1 MFKIIRSDWFN
12 QFKGILSSNDIDRR
26 LWDELEE
33 LLIISDIGLHST
45 EMILDNFKTVLRSN
59 KSNASLEDVIGLL
72 KNELVDLL
80 HYHGGNQEIPSH
92 HDSVVL
98 MMIGVN
104 GVGKTTSIAKL
115 AHFYKTRGNSVMLGA
130 SDTFRAA
137 AIDQLELW
145 ARKIKVDII
154 KSETGS
160 DPASVAFKTAEFTK
174 KNRIDIAL
182 IDTAGRLQNKKNL
195 MEEYKKIIN
204 VLKKIDNDYPNE
216 IILVLDATTGQN
228 ALNQVEEFSKIH
240 NLTGLIIT
248 KLDSTAK
255 GGIVLAI
262 CKKYKLPIIA
272 VGMGEKEDDLQP
284 FKADLFAKTLLSI
297 N

>member
-12 QFKGILSSNDIDRR
+12 QFKGILSSNYIDQR

-137 AIDQLELW
+137 AKEQLTTW
-145 ARKIKVDII
+145 AQRIEVPIV
-154 KSETGS
+154 TGQMNA
-160 DPASVAFKTAEFTK
+160 DPASVAYDSVNSAVKRK
-174 KNRIDIAL
+174 IDVAI
-182 IDTAGRLQNKKNL
+182 IDTAGRMHTSSNL
-195 MEEYKKIIN
+195 MDELIKIKRVIAKVVPEN
-204 VLKKIDNDYPNE
+204 CIFP
-216 IILVLDATTGQN
+216 ILTLDATLGQN
-228 ALNQVEEFSKIH
+228 TFLQAKEFSNALDCKGVF
-240 NLTGLIIT
+240 LS
-248 KLDSTAK
+248 KLDGTAK
-255 GGIVLAI
+255 GGIVFPIVMDLQ
-262 CKKYKLPIIA
+262 LPILW
-272 VGMGEKEDDLQP
+272 VGTGEKFVDCDVFEAKNFVD
-284 FKADLFAKTLLSI
+284 AMFA
-297 N
+297 

>member
-59 KSNASLEDVIGLL
+59 KSNTSLEDVIGLL

-137 AIDQLELW
+137 AKEQLTTW
-145 ARKIKVDII
+145 AQRIEVPIV
-154 KSETGS
+154 TGQMNA
-160 DPASVAFKTAEFTK
+160 DPASVAYDSVNSAVKRK
-174 KNRIDIAL
+174 IDVAI
-182 IDTAGRLQNKKNL
+182 IDTAGRMHTSSNL
-195 MEEYKKIIN
+195 MDELIKIKRVIAKVVPEN
-204 VLKKIDNDYPNE
+204 CIFP
-216 IILVLDATTGQN
+216 ILTLDATLGQN
-228 ALNQVEEFSKIH
+228 TFLQAKEFSNALDCKGVF
-240 NLTGLIIT
+240 LS
-248 KLDSTAK
+248 KLDGTAK
-255 GGIVLAI
+255 GGIVFPIVMDLQ
-262 CKKYKLPIIA
+262 LPILW
-272 VGMGEKEDDLQP
+272 VGTGEKFVDCDVFEAKNFVD
-284 FKADLFAKTLLSI
+284 AMFA
-297 N
+297 

>member
-72 KNELVDLL
+72 KNELVELL

-137 AIDQLELW
+137 AKEQLATW
-145 ARKIKVDII
+145 AQRIEVPIV
-154 KSETGS
+154 TGQMNA
-160 DPASVAFKTAEFTK
+160 DPASVAYDSVNSAVKRK
-174 KNRIDIAL
+174 IDVAI
-182 IDTAGRLQNKKNL
+182 IDTAGRMHTSSNL
-195 MEEYKKIIN
+195 MDELIKIKRVIGKVVPEN
-204 VLKKIDNDYPNE
+204 CIFP
-216 IILVLDATTGQN
+216 ILTLDATLGQN
-228 ALNQVEEFSKIH
+228 TFSQAKEFSNALDCKGVF
-240 NLTGLIIT
+240 LS
-248 KLDSTAK
+248 KLDGTAK
-255 GGIVLAI
+255 GGIVFPIVMDLQ
-262 CKKYKLPIIA
+262 LPILW
-272 VGMGEKEDDLQP
+272 VGTGEKFVDCDVFEAKNFVD
-284 FKADLFAKTLLSI
+284 AMFA
-297 N
+297 

>member
-12 QFKGILSSNDIDRR
+12 QFKGILSSNDIDQR

-59 KSNASLEDVIGLL
+59 KSNAPLEDVIGLL

-137 AIDQLELW
+137 AKEQLTTW
-145 ARKIKVDII
+145 AQRIEVPIV
-154 KSETGS
+154 TGQMNA
-160 DPASVAFKTAEFTK
+160 DPASVAYDSVNSAVKRK
-174 KNRIDIAL
+174 IDVAI
-182 IDTAGRLQNKKNL
+182 IDTAGRMHTSSNL
-195 MEEYKKIIN
+195 MDELIKIKRVIAKVVPEN
-204 VLKKIDNDYPNE
+204 CIFP
-216 IILVLDATTGQN
+216 ILTLDATLGQN
-228 ALNQVEEFSKIH
+228 TFLQAKEFSNALDCKGVF
-240 NLTGLIIT
+240 LS
-248 KLDSTAK
+248 KLDGTAK
-255 GGIVLAI
+255 GGIVFPIVMDLQ
-262 CKKYKLPIIA
+262 LPILW
-272 VGMGEKEDDLQP
+272 VGTGEKFVDCDVFEAKNFVD
-284 FKADLFAKTLLSI
+284 AMFA
-297 N
+297 

>member
-59 KSNASLEDVIGLL
+59 KSNASLEDEIGLL

-104 GVGKTTSIAKL
+104 GVGKSTSIAKL

-137 AIDQLELW
+137 AKEQLTTW
-145 ARKIKVDII
+145 AQRIEVPIV
-154 KSETGS
+154 TGQMNA
-160 DPASVAFKTAEFTK
+160 DPASVAYDSVNSAVKRK
-174 KNRIDIAL
+174 IDVAI
-182 IDTAGRLQNKKNL
+182 IDTAGRMHTSSNL
-195 MEEYKKIIN
+195 MDELIKIKRVIAKVVPEN
-204 VLKKIDNDYPNE
+204 CIFP
-216 IILVLDATTGQN
+216 ILTLDATLGQN
-228 ALNQVEEFSKIH
+228 TFLQAKEFSNALDCKGVF
-240 NLTGLIIT
+240 LS
-248 KLDSTAK
+248 KLDGTAK
-255 GGIVLAI
+255 GGIVFPIVMDLQ
-262 CKKYKLPIIA
+262 LPILW
-272 VGMGEKEDDLQP
+272 VGTGEKFVDCDVFEAKNFVD
-284 FKADLFAKTLLSI
+284 AMFA
-297 N
+297 

>member
-12 QFKGILSSNDIDRR
+12 QFKGILSSNDIDQR

-115 AHFYKTRGNSVMLGA
+115 AHFYKTMGNSVMLGA

-137 AIDQLELW
+137 AKEQLSTW
-145 ARKIKVDII
+145 AQRIEVPIV
-154 KSETGS
+154 TGQMNA
-160 DPASVAFKTAEFTK
+160 DPASVAYDSVNSAVKRK
-174 KNRIDIAL
+174 IDVAI
-182 IDTAGRLQNKKNL
+182 IDTAGRMHTSSNL
-195 MEEYKKIIN
+195 MDELIKIKRVIAKVVPEN
-204 VLKKIDNDYPNE
+204 CIFP
-216 IILVLDATTGQN
+216 ILTLDATLGQN
-228 ALNQVEEFSKIH
+228 TFLQAKEFSNALDCKGVF
-240 NLTGLIIT
+240 LS
-248 KLDSTAK
+248 KLDGTAK
-255 GGIVLAI
+255 GGIVFPIVMDLQ
-262 CKKYKLPIIA
+262 LPILW
-272 VGMGEKEDDLQP
+272 VGTGEKFVDCDVFEAKNFVD
-284 FKADLFAKTLLSI
+284 AMFA
-297 N
+297 

>member
-137 AIDQLELW
+137 AKEQLTTW
-145 ARKIKVDII
+145 A
-154 KSETGS
+154 
-160 DPASVAFKTAEFTK
+160 
-174 KNRIDIAL
+174 
-182 IDTAGRLQNKKNL
+182 Q
-195 MEEYKKIIN
+195 
-204 VLKKIDNDYPNE
+204 
-216 IILVLDATTGQN
+216 
-228 ALNQVEEFSKIH
+228 
-240 NLTGLIIT
+240 
-248 KLDSTAK
+248 
-255 GGIVLAI
+255 
-262 CKKYKLPIIA
+262 
-272 VGMGEKEDDLQP
+272 
-284 FKADLFAKTLLSI
+284 
-297 N
+297 

>member
-59 KSNASLEDVIGLL
+59 KSNAPLEDVIGLL

-137 AIDQLELW
+137 AKEQLTTW
-145 ARKIKVDII
+145 AQRIEVPIV
-154 KSETGS
+154 TGQMNA
-160 DPASVAFKTAEFTK
+160 DPASVAYDSVNSAVKRK
-174 KNRIDIAL
+174 IDVAI
-182 IDTAGRLQNKKNL
+182 IDTAGRMHTSSNL
-195 MEEYKKIIN
+195 MDELIKIKRVIAKVVPEN
-204 VLKKIDNDYPNE
+204 CIFP
-216 IILVLDATTGQN
+216 ILTLDATLGQN
-228 ALNQVEEFSKIH
+228 TFSQAKEFSNALDCKGVF
-240 NLTGLIIT
+240 LS
-248 KLDSTAK
+248 KLDGTAK
-255 GGIVLAI
+255 GGIVFPIVMDLQ
-262 CKKYKLPIIA
+262 LPILW
-272 VGMGEKEDDLQP
+272 VGTGEKFVDCDVFEAKNFVD
-284 FKADLFAKTLLSI
+284 AMFA
-297 N
+297 

>member
-59 KSNASLEDVIGLL
+59 KSNAPLEDVIGLL

-137 AIDQLELW
+137 AKEQLTTW
-145 ARKIKVDII
+145 A
-154 KSETGS
+154 
-160 DPASVAFKTAEFTK
+160 
-174 KNRIDIAL
+174 
-182 IDTAGRLQNKKNL
+182 Q
-195 MEEYKKIIN
+195 
-204 VLKKIDNDYPNE
+204 
-216 IILVLDATTGQN
+216 
-228 ALNQVEEFSKIH
+228 
-240 NLTGLIIT
+240 
-248 KLDSTAK
+248 
-255 GGIVLAI
+255 
-262 CKKYKLPIIA
+262 
-272 VGMGEKEDDLQP
+272 
-284 FKADLFAKTLLSI
+284 
-297 N
+297 

>member
-137 AIDQLELW
+137 AKEQLTTW
-145 ARKIKVDII
+145 AQRIEVPIV
-154 KSETGS
+154 TGQMNA
-160 DPASVAFKTAEFTK
+160 DPASVAYDSVNSAVKRK
-174 KNRIDIAL
+174 IDVAI
-182 IDTAGRLQNKKNL
+182 IDTAGRMHTSSNL
-195 MEEYKKIIN
+195 MDELIKIKRVIAKVVPEN
-204 VLKKIDNDYPNE
+204 CIFP
-216 IILVLDATTGQN
+216 ILTLDATLGQN
-228 ALNQVEEFSKIH
+228 TFSQAKEFSNALDCKGVF
-240 NLTGLIIT
+240 LS
-248 KLDSTAK
+248 KLDGTAK
-255 GGIVLAI
+255 GGIVFPIVMDLQ
-262 CKKYKLPIIA
+262 LPILW
-272 VGMGEKEDDLQP
+272 VGTGEKFVDCDVFEAKNFVD
-284 FKADLFAKTLLSI
+284 AMFA
-297 N
+297 

>member
-12 QFKGILSSNDIDRR
+12 QFKGILSSNDIDQR

-59 KSNASLEDVIGLL
+59 KSNAPLEDVIGLL

-137 AIDQLELW
+137 AKEQLTTW
-145 ARKIKVDII
+145 AQRIEVPIV
-154 KSETGS
+154 TGQMNA
-160 DPASVAFKTAEFTK
+160 DPASVAYDSVNSAVKRK
-174 KNRIDIAL
+174 IDVAI
-182 IDTAGRLQNKKNL
+182 IDTAGRMHTSPNL
-195 MEEYKKIIN
+195 MDELIKIKRVIAKVVPEN
-204 VLKKIDNDYPNE
+204 CIFP
-216 IILVLDATTGQN
+216 ILTLDATLGQN
-228 ALNQVEEFSKIH
+228 TFLQAKEFSNALDCKGVF
-240 NLTGLIIT
+240 LS
-248 KLDSTAK
+248 KLDGTAK
-255 GGIVLAI
+255 GGIVFPIVMDLQ
-262 CKKYKLPIIA
+262 LPILW
-272 VGMGEKEDDLQP
+272 VGTGEKFVDCDVFEAKNFVD
-284 FKADLFAKTLLSI
+284 AMFA
-297 N
+297 

>member
-12 QFKGILSSNDIDRR
+12 QFKGILSNNDIDQR

-80 HYHGGNQEIPSH
+80 NYHGGSQEIPSH

-137 AIDQLELW
+137 AKEQLTTW
-145 ARKIKVDII
+145 AQRIEVPIV
-154 KSETGS
+154 TGQMNA
-160 DPASVAFKTAEFTK
+160 DPASVAYDSVNSAVKRK
-174 KNRIDIAL
+174 IDVAI
-182 IDTAGRLQNKKNL
+182 IDTAGRMHTSSNL
-195 MEEYKKIIN
+195 MDELIKIKRVIAKVVPEN
-204 VLKKIDNDYPNE
+204 CIFP
-216 IILVLDATTGQN
+216 ILTLDATLGQN
-228 ALNQVEEFSKIH
+228 TFLQAKEFSNALDCKGVF
-240 NLTGLIIT
+240 LS
-248 KLDSTAK
+248 KLDGTAK
-255 GGIVLAI
+255 GGIVFPIVMDLQ
-262 CKKYKLPIIA
+262 LPILW
-272 VGMGEKEDDLQP
+272 VGTGEKFVDCDVFEAKNFVD
-284 FKADLFAKTLLSI
+284 AMFA
-297 N
+297 

>member
-12 QFKGILSSNDIDRR
+12 QFKGILSSNDIDQR

-137 AIDQLELW
+137 AKEQLTTW
-145 ARKIKVDII
+145 AQRIEVPIV
-154 KSETGS
+154 TGQMNA
-160 DPASVAFKTAEFTK
+160 DPASVAYDSVNSAVKRK
-174 KNRIDIAL
+174 IDVAI
-182 IDTAGRLQNKKNL
+182 IDTAGRMHTSSNL
-195 MEEYKKIIN
+195 MDELIKIKRVIAKVVPEN
-204 VLKKIDNDYPNE
+204 CIFP
-216 IILVLDATTGQN
+216 ILTLDATLGQN
-228 ALNQVEEFSKIH
+228 TFLQAKEFSNALDCKGVF
-240 NLTGLIIT
+240 LS
-248 KLDSTAK
+248 KLDGTAK
-255 GGIVLAI
+255 GGIVFPIVMDLQ
-262 CKKYKLPIIA
+262 LPILW
-272 VGMGEKEDDLQP
+272 VGTGEKFVDCDVFEAKNFVD
-284 FKADLFAKTLLSI
+284 AMFA
-297 N
+297 

>member
-59 KSNASLEDVIGLL
+59 KSNASLEDVIDLL

-80 HYHGGNQEIPSH
+80 RYHGGNEEIPSH
-92 HDSVVL
+92 QDSVVL

-137 AIDQLELW
+137 AKEQLTTW
-145 ARKIKVDII
+145 AQRIEVPIV
-154 KSETGS
+154 TGQMNA
-160 DPASVAFKTAEFTK
+160 DPASVAYDSVNSAVKRK
-174 KNRIDIAL
+174 IDVAI
-182 IDTAGRLQNKKNL
+182 IDTAGRMHTSSNL
-195 MEEYKKIIN
+195 MDELIKIKRVIAKVVPEN
-204 VLKKIDNDYPNE
+204 CIFP
-216 IILVLDATTGQN
+216 ILTLDATLGQN
-228 ALNQVEEFSKIH
+228 TFLQAKEFSNALDCKGVF
-240 NLTGLIIT
+240 LS
-248 KLDSTAK
+248 KLDGTAK
-255 GGIVLAI
+255 GGIVFPIVMDLQ
-262 CKKYKLPIIA
+262 LPILW
-272 VGMGEKEDDLQP
+272 VGTGEKFVDCDVFEAKNFVD
-284 FKADLFAKTLLSI
+284 AMFA
-297 N
+297 

>member
-12 QFKGILSSNDIDRR
+12 QFKGILSSNDIDQR

-59 KSNASLEDVIGLL
+59 KSNAPLEDVIGLL

-137 AIDQLELW
+137 AKEQLSTW
-145 ARKIKVDII
+145 AQRIEVPIV
-154 KSETGS
+154 TGQMNA
-160 DPASVAFKTAEFTK
+160 DPASVAYDSVNSAVKRK
-174 KNRIDIAL
+174 IDVAI
-182 IDTAGRLQNKKNL
+182 IDTAGRMHTSSNL
-195 MEEYKKIIN
+195 MDELIKIKRVIAKVVPEN
-204 VLKKIDNDYPNE
+204 CIFP
-216 IILVLDATTGQN
+216 ILTLDATLGQN
-228 ALNQVEEFSKIH
+228 TFLQAKEFSNALDCKGVF
-240 NLTGLIIT
+240 LS
-248 KLDSTAK
+248 KLDGTAK
-255 GGIVLAI
+255 GGIVFPIVMDLQ
-262 CKKYKLPIIA
+262 LPILW
-272 VGMGEKEDDLQP
+272 VGTGEKFVDCDVFEAKNFVD
-284 FKADLFAKTLLSI
+284 AMFA
-297 N
+297 

>member
-12 QFKGILSSNDIDRR
+12 QFKGILSSNDIDQR

-80 HYHGGNQEIPSH
+80 HYHGGNEEIPSH
-92 HDSVVL
+92 QDSVVL

-137 AIDQLELW
+137 AKEQLTTW
-145 ARKIKVDII
+145 AQRIEVPIV
-154 KSETGS
+154 TGQMNA
-160 DPASVAFKTAEFTK
+160 DPASVAYDSVNSAVKRK
-174 KNRIDIAL
+174 IDVAI
-182 IDTAGRLQNKKNL
+182 IDTAGRMHTSSNL
-195 MEEYKKIIN
+195 MDELIKIKRVIGKVVPEN
-204 VLKKIDNDYPNE
+204 CIFP
-216 IILVLDATTGQN
+216 ILTLDATLGQN
-228 ALNQVEEFSKIH
+228 TFLQAKEFSNALDCKGVF
-240 NLTGLIIT
+240 LS
-248 KLDSTAK
+248 KLDGTAK
-255 GGIVLAI
+255 GGIVFPIVMDLQ
-262 CKKYKLPIIA
+262 LPILW
-272 VGMGEKEDDLQP
+272 VGTGEKFVDCDV
-284 FKADLFAKTLLSI
+284 FDAKNFVDAMFA
-297 N
+297 

>member
-137 AIDQLELW
+137 AKEQLTTW
-145 ARKIKVDII
+145 AQRIEVPIV
-154 KSETGS
+154 TGQMNA
-160 DPASVAFKTAEFTK
+160 DPASVAYDSVNSAVKRK
-174 KNRIDIAL
+174 IDVAI
-182 IDTAGRLQNKKNL
+182 IDTAGRMHTSSNL
-195 MEEYKKIIN
+195 MDELIKIKRVIAKVVPEN
-204 VLKKIDNDYPNE
+204 CIFP
-216 IILVLDATTGQN
+216 ILTLDATLGQN
-228 ALNQVEEFSKIH
+228 TFLQAKEFSNALDCKGVF
-240 NLTGLIIT
+240 LS
-248 KLDSTAK
+248 KLDGTAK
-255 GGIVLAI
+255 GGIVFPIVMDLQ
-262 CKKYKLPIIA
+262 LPILW
-272 VGMGEKEDDLQP
+272 VGTGEKFVDCDVFEAKNFVD
-284 FKADLFAKTLLSI
+284 AMFA
-297 N
+297 

>member
-12 QFKGILSSNDIDRR
+12 QFKGILSSNNIDQR

-115 AHFYKTRGNSVMLGA
+115 AHFYKTMGNSVMLGA

-137 AIDQLELW
+137 AKEQLSTW
-145 ARKIKVDII
+145 AQRIEVPIV
-154 KSETGS
+154 TGQMNA
-160 DPASVAFKTAEFTK
+160 DPASVAYDSVNSAVKRK
-174 KNRIDIAL
+174 IDVAI
-182 IDTAGRLQNKKNL
+182 IDTAGRMHTSSNL
-195 MEEYKKIIN
+195 MDELIKIKRVIAKVVPEN
-204 VLKKIDNDYPNE
+204 CIFP
-216 IILVLDATTGQN
+216 ILTLDATLGQN
-228 ALNQVEEFSKIH
+228 TFLQAKEFSNALDCKGVF
-240 NLTGLIIT
+240 LS
-248 KLDSTAK
+248 KLDGTAK
-255 GGIVLAI
+255 GGIVFPIVMDLQ
-262 CKKYKLPIIA
+262 LPILW
-272 VGMGEKEDDLQP
+272 VGTGEKFVDCDVFEAKNFVD
-284 FKADLFAKTLLSI
+284 AMFA
-297 N
+297 